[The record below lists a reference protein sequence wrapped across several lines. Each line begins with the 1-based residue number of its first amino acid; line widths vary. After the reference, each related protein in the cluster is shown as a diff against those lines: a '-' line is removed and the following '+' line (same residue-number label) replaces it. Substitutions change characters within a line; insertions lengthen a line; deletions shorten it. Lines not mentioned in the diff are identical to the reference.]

1 MKFRSVLLLALS
13 AALGI
18 LAVGLVRAMTPA
30 APIVNPAEMR
40 KVVVAA
46 TALKFGDRLVSGG
59 LRLVDIPPGSVPAGA
74 FATIDELVVPGEPR
88 VVLTT
93 IEPGDLVLANKVSGK
108 GGKASLSTV
117 IDPSMR
123 AVTIRVDDVSGAA
136 GFITPSDRVDLMLTH
151 PDAAEKSSRTDVL
164 LQDVKVLA
172 IDQEANEHT
181 DKPTVAK
188 AVTLEVKP
196 DDAQKI
202 ALARTLGTLSL
213 ALRNMTTGSAIPTR
227 SISPVDLYG
236 MPKPQRAAKRTIEII
251 RGAAATTYDLR

>member
-18 LAVGLVRAMTPA
+18 LAVGLVRAM
-30 APIVNPAEMR
+30 APTAPVVTPAEMR

-46 TALKFGDRLVSGG
+46 SGLKFGDRLTASS
-59 LRLVDIPPGSVPAGA
+59 LRLVEFPPDSVPVGA
-74 FATIDELVVPGEPR
+74 FPTIDELVVPGEPR

-93 IEPGDLVLANKVSGK
+93 IDPGDLVLASKVSGK
-108 GGKASLSTV
+108 GGKASLSSV
-117 IDPSMR
+117 IEPSMR
-123 AVTIRVDDVSGAA
+123 AVTIRVDDVSGTA
-136 GFITPSDRVDLMLTH
+136 GFITPSDRVDLMLTRT
-151 PDAAEKSSRTDVL
+151 DADKTPRTDVL

-213 ALRNMTTGSAIPTR
+213 ALRNMTTGSAAPTR
-227 SISPVDLYG
+227 SIAPGDLFD
-236 MPKPQRAAKRTIEII
+236 MPKPRRAAKRTIEII
-251 RGAAATTYDLR
+251 RGAAATSYNVP